1 MISVLKDNVHPL
13 HKALVKSNIEVVKL
27 FLERSDVDINMKSSY
42 GFTALILAA
51 GSIYLYYNLIVHL
64 MNYYFLSFY

>member
-1 MISVLKDNVHPL
+1 MISVLKDNVPPL

-51 GSIYLYYNLIVHL
+51 GNIHL

>member
-1 MISVLKDNVHPL
+1 MISVLKDNVPPL
-13 HKALVKSNIEVVKL
+13 HKALVKSNLEVVKL

-51 GSIYLYYNLIVHL
+51 GSIYL
-64 MNYYFLSFY
+64 